1 MTENNI
7 EKYPSH
13 PFGDLLKQHLN
24 RRQGLSQNK
33 LAAGI
38 DVDPAVISDMSHGRR
53 LSGPSAR
60 ARVLAMIR
68 WLHAQGVLST
78 EEEATALLEA
88 AGMAKL
94 NTHLPNELGIDLP
107 KAPVPNAPESPGQ
120 KVGALPQPHQKP
132 LEIGK
137 TIRIVGLG
145 LIGMGILAS
154 VLLWTTAFKRHVP
167 VWQEDFNPI
176 GKRWNQISAVW
187 EDVAGKTAILRE
199 RNSDANVGKVE
210 SEIITLDVDSGL
222 VLRVNVVAIDLGG
235 SYTVQV
241 LDKRTNISKDVIQSI
256 ASPSEQTVDLSQQM
270 GWHGVQS
277 FTINLWIGGE
287 GKSATF
293 GVIRIDHR

>member
-1 MTENNI
+1 MMEPNI
-7 EKYPSH
+7 EKHPSH

-33 LAAGI
+33 LAVGI

-53 LSGPSAR
+53 LNGPSAR

-68 WLHAQGVLST
+68 WLHAQEVLST

-88 AGMAKL
+88 AGMARL

-107 KAPVPNAPESPGQ
+107 MAPVPNAPESPGQ
-120 KVGALPQPHQKP
+120 KVNALPQPHQQSLK
-132 LEIGK
+132 IGQS
-137 TIRIVGLG
+137 IRIVGLG
-145 LIGMGILAS
+145 LIGIGFLAS
-154 VLLWTTAFKRHVP
+154 VLLGKTAFKRHVP
-167 VWQEDFNPI
+167 IWQENFNPI

-187 EDVAGKTAILRE
+187 EDVAGPTAILRE
-199 RNSDANVGKVE
+199 TNSDANVGKVE

-222 VLRVNVVAIDLGG
+222 VLRINVMAIDLGG

-256 ASPSEQTVDLSQQM
+256 ASPGEQTVDISQQM

-293 GVIRIDHR
+293 GFVRIDHR